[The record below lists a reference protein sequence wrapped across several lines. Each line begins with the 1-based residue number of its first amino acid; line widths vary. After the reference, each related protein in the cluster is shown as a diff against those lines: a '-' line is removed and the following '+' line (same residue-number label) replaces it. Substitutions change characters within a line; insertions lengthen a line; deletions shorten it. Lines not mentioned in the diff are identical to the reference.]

1 MKDTKSSNNLVSS
14 VKQNIIETLK
24 SETVLIIAVFLAIIS
39 SFFSLPKVEYI
50 DFRVLILLFDL
61 MVVVEA
67 LNSLKVLDNLA
78 IKIINS
84 CTSYRYITL
93 GMVFMTF
100 FVSMIVTN
108 DVALITFIP
117 LTIIIG
123 KRSNINVMKM
133 VIFQTLAANLGS
145 AFTPMGNP
153 QNLFLFTFYKMG
165 TLGFFKITIS
175 IAILGIIFLILLI
188 LKEKDR
194 KIELKFNDVKVKS
207 GNKVIGVM
215 ILMTLSILSVFHI
228 LDYRSVFIITILYVL
243 SNDIKILRNIDY
255 SLLITFIGF
264 FIFVGNISNM
274 SIVKNFMQGIFNSK
288 SSTYFSGILCSQV
301 ISNVPATMLLSRF
314 TSYGKQLLLGVNI
327 GGMGTLIASLAS
339 VISYKLYIKEYKT
352 EGLKYIKTFTLYN
365 ILGLVIFV
373 PIVYFLQVCF

>member
-24 SETVLIIAVFLAIIS
+24 SETVLIIAVFLAIVS

-67 LNSLKVLDNLA
+67 LNNLKVLDNLA

-84 CTSYRYITL
+84 CTNYRYITL
-93 GMVFMTF
+93 GMVFITF
-100 FVSMIVTN
+100 FASMIVTN

-165 TLGFFKITIS
+165 TLRFFKITIF

-188 LKEKDR
+188 LKENHR
-194 KIELKFNDVKVKS
+194 KIELNLEDVTVKNR
-207 GNKVIGVM
+207 NKVIGVM
-215 ILMTLSILSVFHI
+215 ILMTLSIMSVFHI

-274 SIVKNFMQGIFNSK
+274 SIVKNFMQGILNSK

-314 TSYGKQLLLGVNI
+314 TSYGKELLLGVNI

>member
-228 LDYRSVFIITILYVL
+228 IDYRSVFIITILYVL